1 MSPSAMGRKPECR
14 DDHGWSR
21 AALEGHGDGMDAG
34 GRAMQEQLPD
44 GRERPA
50 LPTDWRQSFLRL
62 SGLAAWMHAPK
73 NACFVCR
80 DQHPGARAEKCILH
94 FRRAGARVPRRPWMA
109 ERGWHCHQLA
119 TIAPSLFGIS
129 GVDARAEKCSCIF
142 DGQEPSCLGGHGWPR
157 EAGIAHQLA
166 TIAPSLFGIS
176 GVDAR
181 AEKCS
186 CIFGIAAIHGGK
198 KNGSIC
204 SRQNKR

>member
-1 MSPSAMGRKPECR
+1 MGRKPECR

-50 LPTDWRQSFLRL
+50 LPTDWRRSFLRL

-73 NACFVCR
+73 NAPGFSALPIQLAVTAPSFVRIAARMHAPKIACFVCR
-80 DQHPGARAEKCILH
+80 DQHLGARAEKCILH

-142 DGQEPSCLGGHGWPR
+142 
-157 EAGIAHQLA
+157 
-166 TIAPSLFGIS
+166 
-176 GVDAR
+176 
-181 AEKCS
+181 
-186 CIFGIAAIHGGK
+186 GIAAIHGGK